1 MSTAERSPQFPDIPT
16 VAETVPGFKSRLVV
30 CEPAPIPRE
39 EMQRTYEWVKSWG
52 MLEATQS
59 PLQLVDLDV
68 QTQAHA
74 TG

>member
-1 MSTAERSPQFPDIPT
+1 
-16 VAETVPGFKSRLVV
+16 V
-30 CEPAPIPRE
+30 CEPAPIPRD
-39 EMQRTYEWVKSWG
+39 EMQRTYEWVRSWG

-59 PLQLVDLDV
+59 PLQLVDVDV